1 MPAEEAPDRVHSNWY
16 VPQSPAPREANE
28 PAPLRPRKRSLAHV
42 CEFPTVSL
50 DGNYQPIGTEG
61 VRVGRDGMA
70 RNGVVAVGFVH
81 DEHPEVPSMPHSGIA
96 NTLVDFEDDRGR
108 CPGDPR

>member
-1 MPAEEAPDRVHSNWY
+1 MVFVRLVEKKQASHIRMKLIYLHSQRQ
-16 VPQSPAPREANE
+16 PT
-28 PAPLRPRKRSLAHV
+28 LRKRSLAHV

-50 DGNYQPIGTEG
+50 DGNYPPIGTEG